1 MKLTVL
7 MASLRTVEDMGSE
20 IISTVERRRP
30 WPTEEKLRIMSQA
43 LEPGATVAAVADRNG
58 VCRSLLHTWLKL
70 AREGRLRGISLT
82 QQHAPAFVPVRVEP
96 PSMPTP
102 TVREPQAPATN
113 PETRATTPQRG
124 RRPAMIEVVLINGR
138 IVKVDETIDPDALAR
153 LLGVLDG
160 GRS

>member
-1 MKLTVL
+1 
-7 MASLRTVEDMGSE
+7 MASLRTVEDMSSE

-82 QQHAPAFVPVRVEP
+82 QQRAPAFVPVHVEP
-96 PSMPTP
+96 AAMPAAP
-102 TVREPQAPATN
+102 IRGAQAPAPT
-113 PETRATTPQRG
+113 PETRAITPVRG
-124 RRPAMIEVVLINGR
+124 RRPALVEVMLTNGR
-138 IVKVDETIDPDALAR
+138 IVKVDETIDPEALAR
-153 LLGVLDG
+153 LLTVLDG
-160 GRS
+160 SRS

>member
-1 MKLTVL
+1 M
-7 MASLRTVEDMGSE
+7 RP
-20 IISTVERRRP
+20 RP